1 MTFCKKKTIRGILM
15 TAVVL
20 CMLTAMSVT
29 CFAAQGDVAGAVE
42 DTWNAAS
49 GQIKSVVNK
58 VIFPIIDLVLAV
70 LFFVK
75 VSTAYLDYRK
85 HGQFDYVPP
94 AILFA
99 CLVFSLTC
107 PLYLWK
113 ILGM

>member
-1 MTFCKKKTIRGILM
+1 MKRKI
-15 TAVVL
+15 VL
-20 CMLTAMSVT
+20 FVIAGLFLSVT
-29 CFAAQGDVAGAVE
+29 LAVPAFADGDVAGAVE
-42 DTWNAAS
+42 ETWIVARD
-49 GQIKSVVNK
+49 QIRSVTDK
-58 VIFPIIDLVLAV
+58 VIFPVIDVILAI

-75 VSTAYLDYRK
+75 IATAYLDYRK
-85 HGQFDYVPP
+85 HGQFDFVPP

>member
-1 MTFCKKKTIRGILM
+1 MKRKIVLLAIAGLLLSVVF
-15 TAVVL
+15 AVP
-20 CMLTAMSVT
+20 A
-29 CFAAQGDVAGAVE
+29 FADGDVAGAVE
-42 DTWNAAS
+42 ETWIVARD
-49 GQIKSVVNK
+49 QIRSVTDK
-58 VIFPIIDLVLAV
+58 VIFPVIDVILAI

-75 VSTAYLDYRK
+75 IATAYLDYRK
-85 HGQFDYVPP
+85 HGQFDFVPP

>member
-1 MTFCKKKTIRGILM
+1 MKQKI
-15 TAVVL
+15 VL
-20 CMLTAMSVT
+20 LIIAGLFLSVT
-29 CFAAQGDVAGAVE
+29 LAVPAFADGDVAGAVE
-42 DTWNAAS
+42 ETWIVARD
-49 GQIKSVVNK
+49 QIRSVTDK
-58 VIFPIIDLVLAV
+58 VIFPVIDVILAI

-75 VSTAYLDYRK
+75 IATAYLDYRK

>member
-1 MTFCKKKTIRGILM
+1 MKRKIAT
-15 TAVVL
+15 
-20 CMLTAMSVT
+20 LTAFFIILSVT
-29 CFAAQGDVAGAVE
+29 LAVPVFADGDVAGAVE
-42 DTWNAAS
+42 ETWIAARD
-49 GQIKSVVNK
+49 QIRSLTDK
-58 VIFPIIDLVLAV
+58 VIFPVIDVILAI

-75 VSTAYLDYRK
+75 IATAYLDYRK
-85 HGQFDYVPP
+85 HGQFDFVPP

>member
-1 MTFCKKKTIRGILM
+1 MKRKIVLLVIAGLLLSVVF
-15 TAVVL
+15 AVP
-20 CMLTAMSVT
+20 A
-29 CFAAQGDVAGAVE
+29 FADGDVAGAVE
-42 DTWNAAS
+42 ETWIVARD
-49 GQIKSVVNK
+49 QIRSVTDK
-58 VIFPIIDLVLAV
+58 VIFPVIDVILAI

-75 VSTAYLDYRK
+75 IATAYLDYRK

>member
-1 MTFCKKKTIRGILM
+1 MKQKI
-15 TAVVL
+15 VL
-20 CMLTAMSVT
+20 FVIAGLFLSVT
-29 CFAAQGDVAGAVE
+29 LAVPAFADGDVAGAVE
-42 DTWNAAS
+42 ETWIVARD
-49 GQIKSVVNK
+49 QIRSVTDK
-58 VIFPIIDLVLAV
+58 VIFPVIDVILAI

-75 VSTAYLDYRK
+75 IATAYLDYRK
-85 HGQFDYVPP
+85 HGQFDFVPP

>member
-1 MTFCKKKTIRGILM
+1 MKRKIVLLVIAGLLLSVAF
-15 TAVVL
+15 AVP
-20 CMLTAMSVT
+20 A
-29 CFAAQGDVAGAVE
+29 FADGDVAGAVE
-42 DTWNAAS
+42 ETWIVARN
-49 GQIKSVVNK
+49 QIRSVTDK
-58 VIFPIIDLVLAV
+58 VIFPVIDVILAI

-75 VSTAYLDYRK
+75 IATAYLDYRK
-85 HGQFDYVPP
+85 HGQFDFVPP

>member
-1 MTFCKKKTIRGILM
+1 MKRKLTILIAAVIILSACL
-15 TAVVL
+15 AVP
-20 CMLTAMSVT
+20 A
-29 CFAAQGDVAGAVE
+29 FADGDVAGAVE
-42 DTWNAAS
+42 ETWIVARD
-49 GQIKSVVNK
+49 QIRSVTDK
-58 VIFPIIDLVLAV
+58 VIFPVIDVILAI

-75 VSTAYLDYRK
+75 IATAYLDYRK
-85 HGQFDYVPP
+85 HGQFDFVPS

>member
-1 MTFCKKKTIRGILM
+1 MKRKI
-15 TAVVL
+15 VL
-20 CMLTAMSVT
+20 FVIAGLFLSVT
-29 CFAAQGDVAGAVE
+29 LAVPAFADGDVAGAVE
-42 DTWNAAS
+42 ETWIVARN
-49 GQIKSVVNK
+49 QIRSVTDK
-58 VIFPIIDLVLAV
+58 VIFPVIDVILAI

-75 VSTAYLDYRK
+75 IATAYLDYRK

>member
-1 MTFCKKKTIRGILM
+1 MKRKIAT
-15 TAVVL
+15 
-20 CMLTAMSVT
+20 LTAFFIILSVA
-29 CFAAQGDVAGAVE
+29 FAVPAFADGDVAGAVE
-42 DTWNAAS
+42 ETWIVARD
-49 GQIKSVVNK
+49 QIRSVTDK
-58 VIFPIIDLVLAV
+58 VIFPVIDVILAI

-75 VSTAYLDYRK
+75 IATAYLDYRK
-85 HGQFDYVPP
+85 HGQFDFVPP

>member
-1 MTFCKKKTIRGILM
+1 MKQKI
-15 TAVVL
+15 VL
-20 CMLTAMSVT
+20 FVIAGLFLSVT
-29 CFAAQGDVAGAVE
+29 LAVPAFADGDVAGAVE
-42 DTWNAAS
+42 ETWIVARD
-49 GQIKSVVNK
+49 QIRSVTDK
-58 VIFPIIDLVLAV
+58 VIFPVIDVILAI

-75 VSTAYLDYRK
+75 IATAYLDYRK

>member
-1 MTFCKKKTIRGILM
+1 MKRKI
-15 TAVVL
+15 VL
-20 CMLTAMSVT
+20 FVIAGLFLSVT
-29 CFAAQGDVAGAVE
+29 LAVPAFADGDVAGVVE
-42 DTWNAAS
+42 ETWIVARD
-49 GQIKSVVNK
+49 QIRSVTDK
-58 VIFPIIDLVLAV
+58 VIFPVIDVILAI

-75 VSTAYLDYRK
+75 IATAYLDYRK

>member
-1 MTFCKKKTIRGILM
+1 MKQKI
-15 TAVVL
+15 VL
-20 CMLTAMSVT
+20 LIIAGLFLSVT
-29 CFAAQGDVAGAVE
+29 LAIPAFADGDVAGAVE
-42 DTWNAAS
+42 ETWIVARD
-49 GQIKSVVNK
+49 QIRSVTDK
-58 VIFPIIDLVLAV
+58 VIFPVIDVILAI

-75 VSTAYLDYRK
+75 IATAYLDYRK

>member
-1 MTFCKKKTIRGILM
+1 MKRKIAT
-15 TAVVL
+15 
-20 CMLTAMSVT
+20 LTAFFIILSVT
-29 CFAAQGDVAGAVE
+29 LAVPAFADGDVAGAVE
-42 DTWNAAS
+42 ETWIVARD
-49 GQIKSVVNK
+49 QIRLVTDK
-58 VIFPIIDLVLAV
+58 VIFPVIDVILAI

-75 VSTAYLDYRK
+75 IATAYLDYRK
-85 HGQFDYVPP
+85 LGQFDYVPP

>member
-1 MTFCKKKTIRGILM
+1 MKRKI
-15 TAVVL
+15 VL
-20 CMLTAMSVT
+20 FVIAGLFLSVT
-29 CFAAQGDVAGAVE
+29 LAVPTFADGDVAGAVE
-42 DTWNAAS
+42 ETWIVARD
-49 GQIKSVVNK
+49 QIRSVTDK
-58 VIFPIIDLVLAV
+58 VIFPVIDVILAI

-75 VSTAYLDYRK
+75 IATAYLDYRK

>member
-1 MTFCKKKTIRGILM
+1 MKRKI
-15 TAVVL
+15 VVFVIAGL
-20 CMLTAMSVT
+20 FLSVT
-29 CFAAQGDVAGAVE
+29 LAVPAFADGDVAGAVE
-42 DTWNAAS
+42 ETWIVARD
-49 GQIKSVVNK
+49 QIRSVTDK
-58 VIFPIIDLVLAV
+58 VIFPVIDVILAI

-75 VSTAYLDYRK
+75 IATAYLDYRK

>member
-1 MTFCKKKTIRGILM
+1 MKQKI
-15 TAVVL
+15 VL
-20 CMLTAMSVT
+20 LIIAGLFLSVT
-29 CFAAQGDVAGAVE
+29 LAVPAFADGDVAGAVE
-42 DTWNAAS
+42 ETWIIARD
-49 GQIKSVVNK
+49 QIRSVTDK
-58 VIFPIIDLVLAV
+58 VIFPVIDVILAI

-75 VSTAYLDYRK
+75 IATAYLDYRK

>member
-1 MTFCKKKTIRGILM
+1 MKQKI
-15 TAVVL
+15 VL
-20 CMLTAMSVT
+20 LIIAGSFLSVT
-29 CFAAQGDVAGAVE
+29 LAVPAFADGDVAGAVE
-42 DTWNAAS
+42 ETWIVARD
-49 GQIKSVVNK
+49 QIRSVTDK
-58 VIFPIIDLVLAV
+58 VIFPVIDVILAI

-75 VSTAYLDYRK
+75 IATAYLDYRK

>member
-1 MTFCKKKTIRGILM
+1 MKRKIVLLAIAGLLLSVVF
-15 TAVVL
+15 AVP
-20 CMLTAMSVT
+20 A
-29 CFAAQGDVAGAVE
+29 FADGDVAGAVE
-42 DTWNAAS
+42 ETWIVARD
-49 GQIKSVVNK
+49 QIRSVTDK
-58 VIFPIIDLVLAV
+58 VIFPVIDVILAI

-75 VSTAYLDYRK
+75 LSTAYLDYRK
-85 HGQFDYVPP
+85 HGQFDFVPP

>member
-1 MTFCKKKTIRGILM
+1 MKRKIAT
-15 TAVVL
+15 
-20 CMLTAMSVT
+20 LTAFFIILSVT
-29 CFAAQGDVAGAVE
+29 LAVPVFADGDVAGAVE
-42 DTWNAAS
+42 ETWIVARD
-49 GQIKSVVNK
+49 QIRSVTDK
-58 VIFPIIDLVLAV
+58 VIFPVIDVILAI

-75 VSTAYLDYRK
+75 IATAYLDYRK

-94 AILFA
+94 AILFV

>member
-1 MTFCKKKTIRGILM
+1 MKRKIVLLVIAGLLLSVAL
-15 TAVVL
+15 AVP
-20 CMLTAMSVT
+20 A
-29 CFAAQGDVAGAVE
+29 FADGDVAGAVE
-42 DTWNAAS
+42 ETWIVARD
-49 GQIKSVVNK
+49 QIRSVTEK
-58 VIFPIIDLVLAV
+58 VIFPVIDVILAI

-75 VSTAYLDYRK
+75 IATAYLDYRK
-85 HGQFDYVPP
+85 HGQFDFVPP

>member
-1 MTFCKKKTIRGILM
+1 MKRKIAT
-15 TAVVL
+15 
-20 CMLTAMSVT
+20 LTAFFIILSVT
-29 CFAAQGDVAGAVE
+29 LAVPAFADGDVAGAVE
-42 DTWNAAS
+42 ETWIVARD
-49 GQIKSVVNK
+49 QIRLVTDK
-58 VIFPIIDLVLAV
+58 VIFPVIDVILAI

-75 VSTAYLDYRK
+75 IATAYPDYRK
-85 HGQFDYVPP
+85 HGQFDFVPP

>member
-1 MTFCKKKTIRGILM
+1 MKQKIVLLVIAGLLLSVAF
-15 TAVVL
+15 AVP
-20 CMLTAMSVT
+20 A
-29 CFAAQGDVAGAVE
+29 FADGDVAGAVE
-42 DTWNAAS
+42 ETWIVARD
-49 GQIKSVVNK
+49 QIRSVTDK
-58 VIFPIIDLVLAV
+58 VIFPVIDVILAI

-75 VSTAYLDYRK
+75 IATAYLDYRK

>member
-1 MTFCKKKTIRGILM
+1 MKQKI
-15 TAVVL
+15 VL
-20 CMLTAMSVT
+20 LIIAGLFLSVT
-29 CFAAQGDVAGAVE
+29 PAIPAFADGDVAGAVE
-42 DTWNAAS
+42 ETWIVARD
-49 GQIKSVVNK
+49 QIRSVTDK
-58 VIFPIIDLVLAV
+58 VIFPVIDVILAI

-75 VSTAYLDYRK
+75 IATAYLDYRK

>member
-1 MTFCKKKTIRGILM
+1 MKRKIATLITAFIILSACL
-15 TAVVL
+15 AVPV
-20 CMLTAMSVT
+20 
-29 CFAAQGDVAGAVE
+29 FADGDVAGAVE
-42 DTWNAAS
+42 ETWIVARD
-49 GQIKSVVNK
+49 QIRSVTDK
-58 VIFPIIDLVLAV
+58 VIFPVIDVILAI

-75 VSTAYLDYRK
+75 IATAYLDYRK

-94 AILFA
+94 AILFV

>member
-1 MTFCKKKTIRGILM
+1 MKQKI
-15 TAVVL
+15 VL
-20 CMLTAMSVT
+20 FVIAGMFLSVT
-29 CFAAQGDVAGAVE
+29 LAVPAFADGDVAGAVE
-42 DTWNAAS
+42 ETWIVARD
-49 GQIKSVVNK
+49 QIRSVTDK
-58 VIFPIIDLVLAV
+58 VIFPVIDVILAI

-75 VSTAYLDYRK
+75 IATAYLDYRK

>member
-1 MTFCKKKTIRGILM
+1 MKRKLIILIA
-15 TAVVL
+15 AVIILSACLAVP
-20 CMLTAMSVT
+20 V
-29 CFAAQGDVAGAVE
+29 FADGDVAGAVE
-42 DTWNAAS
+42 ETWIVARD
-49 GQIKSVVNK
+49 QIRSVTDK
-58 VIFPIIDLVLAV
+58 VIFPVIDVILAI

-75 VSTAYLDYRK
+75 IATAYLDYRK

-94 AILFA
+94 ALLVA

>member
-1 MTFCKKKTIRGILM
+1 MKRKIVLLVIAGLLLSVAF
-15 TAVVL
+15 AVP
-20 CMLTAMSVT
+20 A
-29 CFAAQGDVAGAVE
+29 FADGDVAGAVE
-42 DTWNAAS
+42 ETWIVARD
-49 GQIKSVVNK
+49 QIRSVTDK
-58 VIFPIIDLVLAV
+58 VIFPVIDVILAI

-75 VSTAYLDYRK
+75 IATAYLDYRK
-85 HGQFDYVPP
+85 HGQFDFVPP

>member
-1 MTFCKKKTIRGILM
+1 MKRIKVVMILVLVLSVWL
-15 TAVVL
+15 AVPVW
-20 CMLTAMSVT
+20 AE
-29 CFAAQGDVAGAVE
+29 GDVAGAVE
-42 DTWNAAS
+42 ETWIVARD
-49 GQIKSVVNK
+49 QIRSVTDK
-58 VIFPIIDLVLAV
+58 VIFPVIDVILAI

-75 VSTAYLDYRK
+75 IATAYLDYRK